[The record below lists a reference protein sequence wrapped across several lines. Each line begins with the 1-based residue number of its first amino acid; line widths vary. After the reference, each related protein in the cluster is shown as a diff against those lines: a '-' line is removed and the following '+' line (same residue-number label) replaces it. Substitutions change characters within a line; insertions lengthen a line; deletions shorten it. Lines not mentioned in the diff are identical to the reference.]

1 MKHLSLIATVVPL
14 VIVAIGLM
22 GWVLSLRNDVTA
34 AVDRMGKLQGEL
46 IAIRATLV
54 EEHDLRLQSEIELRH
69 DLVSASA
76 GLSDRISL
84 AESDLN
90 VANDQMKTIMGDHAG
105 FSETMQSLGM
115 GGYVPGGER
124 REYGNFSYR

>member
-34 AVDRMGKLQGEL
+34 AVEQIDALQEEF

-76 GLSDRISL
+76 ELSDRIAL

-105 FSETMQSLGM
+105 FNDTLQSLGM

>member
-1 MKHLSLIATVVPL
+1 MKYLSMKHLSLIATVIPL

-34 AVDRMGKLQGEL
+34 AVEQINALQEEF
-46 IAIRATLV
+46 IAIRETLV
-54 EEHDLRLQSEIELRH
+54 EEHGLRIE
-69 DLVSASA
+69 ANIA
-76 GLSDRISL
+76 LSDRIAL

-115 GGYVPGGER
+115 GGYLPGGER

>member
-1 MKHLSLIATVVPL
+1 MKHLSLIATVIPL

-34 AVDRMGKLQGEL
+34 AVDQITSLQGEL
-46 IAIRATLV
+46 IAIRETLV
-54 EEHDLRLQSEIELRH
+54 EEHGLRIE
-69 DLVSASA
+69 SQIE
-76 GLSDRISL
+76 LSDRIAL

-124 REYGNFSYR
+124 REYGDFSYR

>member
-34 AVDRMGKLQGEL
+34 AVEQINALQEEF

>member
-1 MKHLSLIATVVPL
+1 MKHLSLIATVIPL

-34 AVDRMGKLQGEL
+34 AVEQINALQEKF
-46 IAIRATLV
+46 TV
-54 EEHDLRLQSEIELRH
+54 MSEILADEHESRLESEIGLRH
-69 DLVSASA
+69 NLINTTSA
-76 GLSDRISL
+76 LSDRISL

>member
-1 MKHLSLIATVVPL
+1 MKHLSLIATVIPL

-34 AVDRMGKLQGEL
+34 AVEQINALQEEF
-46 IAIRATLV
+46 IAMRETLA
-54 EEHDLRLQSEIELRH
+54 EEHGLRIE
-69 DLVSASA
+69 ANIA
-76 GLSDRISL
+76 LSDRIAL

-105 FSETMQSLGM
+105 FNDTLQSLGM

>member
-34 AVDRMGKLQGEL
+34 AVEQINALQEEF

-115 GGYVPGGER
+115 GGYLPGGER